1 MAKNKKAREAAMA
14 AGQKS
19 SDNAGTPTNMQQ
31 NVQAGISEYGTDAA
45 SSGRAMMEQQ
55 NNQLAQELL
64 KKQQDEIKKKK
75 QKGGM

>member
-19 SDNAGTPTNMQQ
+19 SDNAGTPASMQQ
-31 NVQAGISEYGTDAA
+31 NAKAGIDEYGTDAA

-64 KKQQDEIKKKK
+64 KKQQDEIKKKMK
-75 QKGGM
+75 QGK